1 MSTFVDKAIN
11 PKTRQTQEAW
21 FIDDFY
27 GHHQYAVAFRR
38 DGEDTVF
45 STDKISLDEYDVYP
59 LHKVEALKTA
69 SNLTNNRSKLV

>member
-27 GHHQYAVAFRR
+27 GQHQYAVAFRR
-38 DGEDTVF
+38 DDENTVF
-45 STDKISLDEYDVYP
+45 STDKISLDEYNVYP
-59 LHKVEALKTA
+59 LHKVESFNTAL
-69 SNLTNNRSKLV
+69 NLTNKKGKLV